1 MTIHID
7 IYSDYVCPYCILF
20 EAVVNEAGADL
31 DIRVNW
37 KPVELRPYPN
47 PTLRPEDDYLPAVWK
62 ASVYPLAE
70 QLKVPLRLPSVSP
83 QPYSRLAH
91 EGAQFA
97 ALAGKSDE
105 YNARIFNAFFQEDRD
120 IGDLDVL
127 ASLAGETGLGEEEF
141 RAALESG
148 RFTAAH
154 NEALQEAAER
164 GVHSVPSVWINAQ
177 PIPLTYDA
185 SALRSLLFSH
195 SGSG

>member
-1 MTIHID
+1 MTINID
-7 IYSDYVCPYCILF
+7 IFSDYVCPYCLLF
-20 EAVVNEAGADL
+20 EAAVSEAGRDL
-31 DIRVNW
+31 DIQINW
-37 KPVELRPYPN
+37 QPVELRPYPN

-70 QLKVPLRLPSVSP
+70 QLDVPLKLPSISP

-97 ALAGKSDE
+97 ALAGQSDA
-105 YNARIFNAFFQEDRD
+105 YNARIFSAFFQEDRD

-127 ASLAGETGLGEEEF
+127 TSLAGELGLDAKEF

-154 NEALQEAAER
+154 NGALQAAAER
-164 GVHSVPSVWINAQ
+164 GIHSVPSVWINDQ
-177 PIPLTYDA
+177 PVPLTYDA
-185 SALRSLLFSH
+185 KTLRSLLQSL
-195 SGSG
+195 

>member
-7 IYSDYVCPYCILF
+7 IFSDYVCPYCMLF
-20 EAVVNEAGADL
+20 EAALIEAGRDL
-31 DIRVNW
+31 DIRINW

-47 PTLRPEDDYLPAVWK
+47 QTLCPEDDYLPAVWK
-62 ASVYPLAE
+62 ASVYPLAA
-70 QLKVPLRLPSVSP
+70 QLNVPLRLPSISP

-97 ALAGKSDE
+97 ALAGESDA
-105 YNARIFNAFFQEDRD
+105 YNARVFSAFFQQDRD

-127 ASLAGETGLGEEEF
+127 TSLAGETGLDEKEF

-154 NEALQEAAER
+154 NEALQEAAEL
-164 GVHSVPSVWINAQ
+164 GVHSVPSVWINDQ
-177 PIPLTYDA
+177 PMPLTYDA
-185 SALRSLLFSH
+185 VTLRSRLLKP
-195 SGSG
+195 